1 MLERVELIKLSERES
16 EERDESLQRMA
27 GKGPSRERESREIEI
42 TTELLLQVTPVQLH
56 GKSCLGFQSERDEV
70 GSERSCLARRR

>member
-1 MLERVELIKLSERES
+1 
-16 EERDESLQRMA
+16 MA
-27 GKGPSRERESREIEI
+27 GKGPSRSRESREIET

-56 GKSCLGFQSERDEV
+56 GKSCRGFQSERDEV